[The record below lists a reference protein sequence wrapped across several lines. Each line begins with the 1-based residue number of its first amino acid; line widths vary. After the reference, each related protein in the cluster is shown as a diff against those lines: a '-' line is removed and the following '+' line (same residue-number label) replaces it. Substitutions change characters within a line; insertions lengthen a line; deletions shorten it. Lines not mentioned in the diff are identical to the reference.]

1 MLEVEAKYRAADWG
15 AVRAKLQQWGAA
27 ADPVRTDEDH
37 YFNAPDRDFAR
48 TGEAF
53 RLRRIGD
60 DNRLTYKGPRRE
72 AATKTRP
79 EIELPV
85 APGADAAATATRLLT
100 SLCYRPVAVVT
111 KRREVFHMSRGGFAV
126 EFCLDYA
133 GPLGRF
139 VEVEIQAAEADFEA
153 AKAALLATAADL
165 GLTEQEP
172 RSYLRMLLES
182 RSEPRSGGR
191 A

>member
-1 MLEVEAKYRAADWG
+1 MLEVEAKYRAADWD
-15 AVRAKLQQWGAA
+15 AVRSVLRAWGAA
-27 ADPVRTDEDH
+27 ADPARTDEDH
-37 YFNAPDRDFAR
+37 YFNAPDRDFAQ

-60 DNRLTYKGPRRE
+60 DNRFTYKGPRRE
-72 AATKTRP
+72 TATKTRP

-85 APGADAAATATRLLT
+85 APGREAAATAARLLT
-100 SLCYRPVAVVT
+100 SLGYRPVAVVT
-111 KRREVFHMSRGGFAV
+111 KSREVFHLSRGGFAV
-126 EFCLDYA
+126 EVCLDDA

-139 VEVEIQAAEADFEA
+139 VEVEIQADEADFEA
-153 AKAALLATAADL
+153 AKAVLLATAADL

-182 RSEPRSGGR
+182 RGAG
-191 A
+191 